1 MVRGMADATERSVWM
16 CAGRRIAL
24 DRPRIMGI
32 LNVTPDS
39 FFDGGRWPT
48 PEAAVR
54 RGVEL
59 AAEGADILDVGGE
72 STRPGAAE
80 VPPDEE
86 LRRVVPVIAELSRQV
101 QVAIS
106 VDTRHAAVARA
117 ALAAGAAIVND
128 VSALGDPAMA
138 AAVREAGAGL
148 VLMHMRGTPAD
159 MQQDPRYGDVAAEVR
174 AYLAQ
179 RIEAALAAGI
189 GRPQIAVDPGLGF
202 GKTTAHNLALLDA
215 LARLAELAPVVVGA
229 SRKRFIGEVTGQ
241 PVDRRLAGSL
251 TVALW
256 CVARHAAVLRVHDVA
271 ATRAAL
277 DMAAALAG
285 QEPGFRVQG
294 SGIEGRNRANA

>member
-1 MVRGMADATERSVWM
+1 MERRMGDGSDTPVWV
-16 CAGRRIAL
+16 CAGRTIPL

-39 FFDGGRWPT
+39 FSDGGRWPT
-48 PEAAVR
+48 TEAAVR

-59 AAEGADILDVGGE
+59 AGEGADILDVGGE
-72 STRPGAAE
+72 STRPGAAA
-80 VPPDEE
+80 VPADEE
-86 LRRVVPVIAELSRQV
+86 ARRVVPVIAALAREVSVPL
-101 QVAIS
+101 S
-106 VDTRHAAVARA
+106 VDTRRAAVAAA
-117 ALAAGAAIVND
+117 ALAAGACAVND

-138 AAVREAGAGL
+138 AVVRDAGAGV

-159 MQQDPRYGDVAAEVR
+159 MQRDPRYGDVAAEVR
-174 AYLAQ
+174 AYLAA
-179 RIEAALAAGI
+179 RLAAAVAAGI
-189 GRPQIAVDPGLGF
+189 GRERIAVDPGLGF

-229 SRKRFIGEVTGQ
+229 SRKRFIGEIAGA

-256 CVARHAAVLRVHDVA
+256 CAARHAAVLRVHDVA

-277 DMAAALAG
+277 DMAAALAKH
-285 QEPGFRVQG
+285 
-294 SGIEGRNRANA
+294 